1 MTLAFSS
8 ILKKPA
14 YPDDSQRTLDFLDT
28 PELIANHGIQHV
40 EVQQTHFISI
50 GNFPDEEARASGLR
64 AMYPLSSGSSYVH
77 YAPARFNES
86 PSQQVGISSRGP
98 AISWFPCSDCRPAMP
113 SRVR

>member
-1 MTLAFSS
+1 MIFAFSS

-14 YPDDSQRTLDFLDT
+14 YPDDPQRTLDLLDT

-40 EVQQTHFISI
+40 EVQQTLFISI
-50 GNFPDEEARASGLR
+50 GNFPDEEARAVRPR
-64 AMYPLSSGSSYVH
+64 AMYPLSSKGSYIH